1 MLIAKCARKQ
11 IAVKT
16 TPDRLRSRWHSYPI
30 DPMKLLHRPDL
41 YCWSEFNTER
51 NIDFHSIAWKQS
63 AGNILID
70 PLPLSAHDLAHLQ
83 SLGGASWIVITNSD
97 HIRASQEIAKITGA
111 QIAAPQGE
119 RDTFPISIDRWLSDG
134 DEILP
139 GLQAIALHGS
149 KTPGELALLLEA
161 TTLITGDLV
170 RAHRAGTLMLLP
182 DAKLADCNLAL
193 DSVRRLARLDR
204 VETVLV
210 GDGWQIFQDGQARL
224 QELCS

>member
-1 MLIAKCARKQ
+1 
-11 IAVKT
+11 
-16 TPDRLRSRWHSYPI
+16 
-30 DPMKLLHRPDL
+30 MKLLHRPDL

-51 NIDFHSIAWKQS
+51 NIDFHSIAWLRS

-97 HIRASQEIAKITGA
+97 HIRASQEITKITGA

-134 DEILP
+134 DEIVP

-170 RAHRAGTLMLLP
+170 RAHRAGALMLLP
-182 DAKLADCNLAL
+182 DAKLADRHLAL
-193 DSVRRLARLDR
+193 DSVRRLAGLDR

-224 QELCS
+224 QELCVSEI